1 MAVQLD
7 ISYETLVSLVEKLP
21 NEQQHDLLLRLLV
34 KSKNEPLT
42 VDDRLALLDSMV
54 VDLGPVL
61 PGYSDRR
68 EDWYGDDGR

>member
-1 MAVQLD
+1 
-7 ISYETLVSLVEKLP
+7 VSLVEKLP
-21 NEQQHDLLLRLLV
+21 NEQQRDLLLRLLD
-34 KSKNEPLT
+34 KTKNQPLS
-42 VDDRLALLDSMV
+42 VDERLALLDSMV